1 MSKEAALEFMKMLD
15 SDEALKKQLSSS
27 ESLEDI
33 IKAAKEKGIEFSVED
48 WIAATQSMFEA
59 GDSA

>member
-1 MSKEAALEFMKMLD
+1 MSKEAALDFMKMLD